1 MLRQN
6 IFGGV
11 DNLSMFKAKYQKEG
25 NQIKGQ
31 SNFYN
36 MSNYSGYYVPQQRV
50 FHRSQEQLDLA
61 IAEQSYRKDQEREGK
76 NSLRWK
82 T

>member
-1 MLRQN
+1 
-6 IFGGV
+6 
-11 DNLSMFKAKYQKEG
+11 MFKAKYQKEG

-50 FHRSQEQLDLA
+50 FHRSQE
-61 IAEQSYRKDQEREGK
+61 
-76 NSLRWK
+76 
-82 T
+82 